1 MRFKFWLKRF
11 LQVFLV
17 AFAILTASE
26 MLKHHGLGNALQFA
40 ALWAFLSTSIFIGVR
55 IYYTSKGKN
64 CPMCNDLP
72 QTQQHK

>member
-1 MRFKFWLKRF
+1 MRFNLWFKRF

-17 AFAILTASE
+17 TFAILTASE
-26 MLKHHGLGNALQFA
+26 MLKQHGFTSALRFA
-40 ALWAFLSTSIFIGVR
+40 ALWSFLSSSIFIGIR

-72 QTQQHK
+72 QTQQPK

>member
-1 MRFKFWLKRF
+1 MRIKFWLKRF
-11 LQVFLV
+11 LQVFIV
-17 AFAILTASE
+17 SFAILIASE
-26 MLKHHGLGNALQFA
+26 MLKQHGLRNGLQFA

-72 QTQQHK
+72 RTQQRQ